1 MQIEEMSKLRE
12 IFRNEFKCLQK
23 ANIISVEKNI
33 SMQKMLRME
42 NNNYIICVYIHM
54 YYFFQLWGHL
64 QQIKNWLKRL
74 NSAF

>member
-54 YYFFQLWGHL
+54 YYFFHLWGHL
-64 QQIKNWLKRL
+64 QQRL